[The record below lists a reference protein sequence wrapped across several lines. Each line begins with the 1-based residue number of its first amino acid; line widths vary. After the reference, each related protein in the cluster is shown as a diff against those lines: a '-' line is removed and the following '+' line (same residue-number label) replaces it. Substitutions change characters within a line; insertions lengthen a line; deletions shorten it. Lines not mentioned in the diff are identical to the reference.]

1 MWEKFI
7 NLTLKAPLLLLA
19 SISVLLPIIVGFYRK
34 KYLSSELKIL
44 LFYLIIYSIFDLSE
58 WLYVLLGKKNNM
70 YLHNISEWISML
82 ITGILYFKIL
92 DTTLKKNIVLA
103 LIFIIIIQN
112 LLQFNW
118 AELAGYS
125 FTLNKLILIFFV
137 FLHFQSIIT
146 ELNISNIL
154 LHPPFWISAAFMIF
168 SCGTLFIYLFWN
180 YTLSTTIQNS
190 IFRVYDNFEQ
200 IFRILF
206 MLLFSIAFWVSKFEK
221 KHV

>member
-7 NLTLKAPLLLLA
+7 NLTSKAPLLLLA

-34 KYLSSELKIL
+34 KYLSPELKIL
-44 LFYLIIYSIFDLSE
+44 LLYLIIYSIFDLSE
-58 WLYVLLGKKNNM
+58 WSYVLLGKKNNM

-92 DTTLKKNIVLA
+92 ETPLKKNIVLS

-118 AELAGYS
+118 GELAGYS

-137 FLHFQSIIT
+137 FF
-146 ELNISNIL
+146 
-154 LHPPFWISAAFMIF
+154 
-168 SCGTLFIYLFWN
+168 
-180 YTLSTTIQNS
+180 TLS
-190 IFRVYDNFEQ
+190 RYYY
-200 IFRILF
+200 RI
-206 MLLFSIAFWVSKFEK
+206 KYK
-221 KHV
+221 